1 MKLFLLPIVMLFS
14 ILAHAAG
21 DNGYVQKVIEDD
33 EGAKVV
39 LSRTKTLDAK
49 DAKPEDIKTIYV
61 SNTQPNFVQTKQDL
75 LNSKNTNS
83 RVNLSK
89 DAMKTLTVKQ
99 LGQ

>member
-1 MKLFLLPIVMLFS
+1 MMKLFLLPTVMLFS
-14 ILAHAAG
+14 LIAHAAG
-21 DNGYVQKVIEDD
+21 DNGYVKKVVEDD

-39 LSRTKTLDAK
+39 LSKTLDSK
-49 DAKPEDIKTIYV
+49 REDIKTIYI
-61 SNTQPNFVQTKQDL
+61 SNMQPNFVQTKQVL
-75 LNSKNTNS
+75 LDSKNTNT